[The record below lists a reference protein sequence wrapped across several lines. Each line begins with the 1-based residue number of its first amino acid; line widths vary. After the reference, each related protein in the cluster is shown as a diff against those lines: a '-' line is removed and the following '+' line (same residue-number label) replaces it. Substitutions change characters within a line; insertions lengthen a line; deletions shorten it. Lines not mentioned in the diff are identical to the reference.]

1 MNVGARVIRGEDIPS
16 FSSPLRLLFFF
27 SPFSK
32 RLAATDR
39 GSFRNARA
47 ITGSLNCARNT
58 VCSLANVLF
67 IWHCRLIAVVTDDNI
82 NICSGNILPS
92 SYFVYVRGG
101 GGEWG
106 VGGIRGDISIAGY
119 NSRIIRLD

>member
-16 FSSPLRLLFFF
+16 FSSSLRHLFFF

-92 SYFVYVRGG
+92 SYFVYVREGG
-101 GGEWG
+101 GWEYD
-106 VGGIRGDISIAGY
+106 VISLSLVITLGLYAWTELE
-119 NSRIIRLD
+119 N